1 MSDQMRG
8 PEILVGEQLN
18 AVTFVMDYV
27 QVHFNG
33 PTLTFLVP
41 VYVRAAEHQVVFPGS
56 GGRDALCDLIGAE
69 VSLVQVTDDAISLEF
84 RDGRW
89 LHAPLAGEY
98 REGPEAAHFQ
108 EHLNGPLM
116 VW

>member
-1 MSDQMRG
+1 MSNQMRG

-41 VYVRAAEHQVVFPGS
+41 VYVRVPEHQLVFPGP
-56 GGRDALCDLIGAE
+56 GGRDALCELIGAE
-69 VSLVQVTDDAISLEF
+69 VASVQANDDIIDVEF
-84 RDGRW
+84 RDGRR
-89 LHAPLAGEY
+89 LRAPLAEEH
-98 REGPEAAHFQ
+98 RSGPEAAHFQ
-108 EHLNGPLM
+108 ERLNGPVM